1 MRCETMMNRERLLR
15 NLMWRGEE
23 ANREKCVNDVM
34 EVARKP
40 PRERANLPKQAAAD
54 VNVVDEAMMVKWLRT
69 SRMEERREAR
79 HLM

>member
-1 MRCETMMNRERLLR
+1 MRCEMMMSREKLLR
-15 NLMWRGEE
+15 RLMWRDEE

-40 PRERANLPKQAAAD
+40 PRERTKLPKQAAAD
-54 VNVVDEAMMVKWLRT
+54 VNVVDEAMIVKWLRT
-69 SRMEERREAR
+69 GRMGERREAR

>member
-1 MRCETMMNRERLLR
+1 MSREKVLRC
-15 NLMWRGEE
+15 LMWRGEE
-23 ANREKCVNDVM
+23 ANKEKCVNDVM

-40 PRERANLPKQAAAD
+40 PRERTKLPKQVAAN

-69 SRMEERREAR
+69 GRMGERREAR